1 MATNIRVTDPRYDGK
16 AKIAGKPGPKPATTL
31 TVAQHQAIQYMTLG
45 DANGRKM
52 TDIEIA
58 EACGVHRNTVREWR
72 RKPVFEQAYKD
83 AVIATSA
90 DRLPEMLNAMADAVI
105 EDGNAAAAKLLFQIN
120 GLIGSKIAVVTTNR
134 DEIRLT
140 PEDIKLRL
148 AVLDAAK
155 TYTSGNRSKGL
166 RKMERLLTV

>member
-155 TYTSGNRSKGL
+155 MYTSGNRSKGL